1 MTDAMLI
8 IQSCAT
14 TASDLLLCIGALA
27 FLWLVAAEDG
37 L

>member
-1 MTDAMLI
+1 MTESLLI

-14 TASDLLLCIGALA
+14 TASDLLLCIGGVT
-27 FLWLVAAEDG
+27 FLWLVAQEGG